1 MKSIYLSIITLAL
14 LMLSSTDALALVND
28 SIRIVPYFNES
39 DSRTYLVTTVIQ
51 MKDLYTEVTTVE
63 YRFTVELV
71 DEDHY
76 GIYFIANNM
85 NFEMPKGIP
94 ESQTRRVL
102 DFFCNKGFRF
112 FLNRHDLSV
121 DSVCGSELKEP
132 LRDYLSKFFNEML
145 SHEMNSTEIA
155 QQLDKELTD
164 EMMNETARQLMQKM
178 VSTLTDQYGR
188 TLPLGDAQWT
198 EIDEVDTIAD
208 PMVID
213 TVGVDMSA
221 VEGWKLNQ
229 DEDTEDEMWETD
241 GVDDDVSADDW
252 EKHDHDYGPI
262 DFSIHRFH
270 KTSNRQSN
278 DGSIEYSETI
288 SYDVP
293 AEDAQLG
300 WQEQKQAKFDPQGW
314 PTEIIHSNLMGDY
327 STKIHWQLI
336 TPN

>member
-94 ESQTRRVL
+94 ESQSRRVL

-145 SHEMNSTEIA
+145 SHEMDSTEIA

-164 EMMNETARQLMQKM
+164 EMMNETARELMQKM

-213 TVGVDMSA
+213 TVEVDMSA
-221 VEGWKLNQ
+221 VEDWELNQ

-241 GVDDDVSADDW
+241 GEDDDVSA
-252 EKHDHDYGPI
+252 
-262 DFSIHRFH
+262 
-270 KTSNRQSN
+270 RQSN

>member
-39 DSRTYLVTTVIQ
+39 DTRTYLVTTVIQ

-145 SHEMNSTEIA
+145 S
-155 QQLDKELTD
+155 D
-164 EMMNETARQLMQKM
+164 EMD
-178 VSTLTDQYGR
+178 S
-188 TLPLGDAQWT
+188 
-198 EIDEVDTIAD
+198 
-208 PMVID
+208 
-213 TVGVDMSA
+213 
-221 VEGWKLNQ
+221 
-229 DEDTEDEMWETD
+229 
-241 GVDDDVSADDW
+241 
-252 EKHDHDYGPI
+252 
-262 DFSIHRFH
+262 
-270 KTSNRQSN
+270 
-278 DGSIEYSETI
+278 
-288 SYDVP
+288 
-293 AEDAQLG
+293 
-300 WQEQKQAKFDPQGW
+300 
-314 PTEIIHSNLMGDY
+314 HS
-327 STKIHWQLI
+327 S
-336 TPN
+336 